1 MCANQMQILLE
12 WIRIQW
18 VLAGPGFCI
27 SDQLQVWPRGLR
39 AGARSH
45 RGLTGAPGSLRG
57 QVACMESGA
66 LSPGPLLSEA
76 AGIVAGLACPLK
88 FVHLLWS
95 FGCPR
100 VLVGPPAG
108 RQLWAQETP
117 RAPLFLQCQ
126 CLLASACP
134 GRLTLYFVL
143 RLWL

>member
-1 MCANQMQILLE
+1 
-12 WIRIQW
+12 
-18 VLAGPGFCI
+18 
-27 SDQLQVWPRGLR
+27 
-39 AGARSH
+39 
-45 RGLTGAPGSLRG
+45 
-57 QVACMESGA
+57 MESGA